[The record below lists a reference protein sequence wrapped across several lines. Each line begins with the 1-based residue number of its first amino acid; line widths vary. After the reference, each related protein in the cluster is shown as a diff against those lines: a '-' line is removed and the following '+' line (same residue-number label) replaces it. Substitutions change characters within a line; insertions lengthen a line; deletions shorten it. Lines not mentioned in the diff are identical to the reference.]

1 MLKIRLARMAKR
13 ARECSFEDLSTSQ
26 VPYVYVNKRRG
37 PSFSDFTDFS
47 WVHHVPLF
55 IPTKEWPIP
64 HVPYKDFVEVC
75 IFCLFFLFDLFGG

>member
-1 MLKIRLARMAKR
+1 MAKR

-55 IPTKEWPIP
+55 IPTKEYSTFSRPAKAEAKAARKAN
-64 HVPYKDFVEVC
+64 VKNNFM
-75 IFCLFFLFDLFGG
+75 FLRFIG